1 MKIPFH
7 PMLLPLL
14 LGLAACAAEYSK
26 SEAPT
31 ALRVDGAQ
39 SRQEIAFAAGSA
51 ALTPSEVRKLND
63 WVLSG
68 GIRPADRVA
77 IAAGG
82 LPALAQARTAAISQ
96 VLLRWGIV
104 ATPQPL
110 ADVAANRAVVN
121 VGRYAVTLPTCPNW
135 SQSLQWEFTNAYT
148 SNYGCADATNLG
160 LMVASPGD
168 LVSGRQ
174 FTGVDAVP
182 AVNAVDLYLTD
193 RIKPPPQPTAS
204 PFAAPTG
211 GAAPGG
217 AGAGVGAG
225 AGGAPAAGP

>member
-1 MKIPFH
+1 VKIRFH
-7 PMLLPLL
+7 PVLLPLL

-31 ALRVDGAQ
+31 NLRVDGAET
-39 SRQEIAFAAGSA
+39 RREIVFAAGSA
-51 ALTPSEVRKLND
+51 ALAPSEVRKIND

-82 LPALAQARTAAISQ
+82 PPALAQARTSAIAGA
-96 VLLRWGIV
+96 LLRWGIV
-104 ATPQPL
+104 ATAQPL
-110 ADVAANRAVVN
+110 PGVAANRAVVN
-121 VGRYAVTLPTCPNW
+121 IGRYAVTLPDCPNW

-168 LVSGRQ
+168 LVRGRE
-174 FTGVDAVP
+174 FTRPDAVP
-182 AVNAVDLYLTD
+182 AIGAVDLYLAD
-193 RIKPPPQPTAS
+193 KVKVPPEPTAS
-204 PFAAPTG
+204 PFAAPSGGG
-211 GAAPGG
+211 GAGG

-225 AGGAPAAGP
+225 GAPATGP

>member
-1 MKIPFH
+1 MKIPFRL
-7 PMLLPLL
+7 MLLPLL

-51 ALTPSEVRKLND
+51 ALNPSEVRKIND

-68 GIRPADRVA
+68 SIRPADRVA
-77 IAAGG
+77 IAAAGP
-82 LPALAQARTAAISQ
+82 PALARARTGAISQ

-104 ATPQPL
+104 ATSQPL
-110 ADVAANRAVVN
+110 AEVAANRAIVN
-121 VGRYAVTLPTCPNW
+121 VVRYAVTLPTCPNW
-135 SQSLQWEFTNAYT
+135 SQSLQWEFTNAYS

-174 FTGVDAVP
+174 FTGADAVP
-182 AVNAVDLYLTD
+182 AVNAVDRYLTD
-193 RIKPPPQPTAS
+193 KITPPPQPTAS
-204 PFAAPTG
+204 PFAPATG
-211 GAAPGG
+211 GAPGG

>member
-1 MKIPFH
+1 VKIRFH
-7 PMLLPLL
+7 PVLLPLL

-31 ALRVDGAQ
+31 ALRVDGVQ
-39 SRQEIAFAAGSA
+39 SRQGIAFAAGSA
-51 ALTPSEVRKLND
+51 ALAPSEVRKIND

-82 LPALAQARTAAISQ
+82 PPALAAARTSAIARA
-96 VLLRWGIV
+96 LLRWGIV
-104 ATPQPL
+104 ATPEPL
-110 ADVAANRAVVN
+110 TGVAANRAVVDI
-121 VGRYAVTLPTCPNW
+121 GRYAVTLPDCPNW

-182 AVNAVDLYLTD
+182 AVTAVELYLTD
-193 RIKPPPQPTAS
+193 KVKTPPEPTAS
-204 PFAAPTG
+204 PFAAPSG
-211 GAAPGG
+211 GGAPGG
-217 AGAGVGAG
+217 AGAGAG
-225 AGGAPAAGP
+225 AGGAPAGP

>member
-1 MKIPFH
+1 VKMRFYPVLF
-7 PMLLPLL
+7 LVL
-14 LGLAACAAEYSK
+14 LGLAGCAAEYSK

-31 ALRVDGAQ
+31 ALRVDGAET
-39 SRQEIAFAAGSA
+39 RREIAFAAGSA
-51 ALTPSEVRKLND
+51 TLSPSEIRKIND

-68 GIRPADRVA
+68 GVRPADHVA

-82 LPALAQARTAAISQ
+82 PPALAQARTSAIAKA
-96 VLLRWGIV
+96 LLRWGIV
-104 ATPQPL
+104 ATPTPF

-121 VGRYAVTLPTCPNW
+121 VGRYAVTLPDCPNW

-174 FTGVDAVP
+174 FTGIDAVP
-182 AVNAVDLYLTD
+182 AIGAVDLYLAD
-193 RIKPPPQPTAS
+193 KVKVPPSQTAS
-204 PFAAPTG
+204 PFAAPSGGG
-211 GAAPGG
+211 GAGG

-225 AGGAPAAGP
+225 GAPAAGP